1 MSDVDTLLANSVAD
15 PSSTDVSMYKNPQ
28 SINPYKLM
36 DDAYFEEGG
45 FADGTYLTPH
55 QREMFYTARRE
66 TSTYKNFVKPILD
79 AMINPVFAAPIPRE
93 VDPNSLFASF
103 IQDTDNNGMTMDC
116 LVSEAIHTC
125 IRHGQVFVIID
136 NFGVTDQPET
146 LQQARKDRVFP
157 YVVIKTAL
165 DVADYTLDKWGNL
178 ITITFIAEKRQIGK
192 DTIQLYRKWTKTDS
206 QIVMKKGDAY
216 IPVDEPVIHGLG
228 VLPVITVYRAPRR
241 DKTKLLVTPPY
252 LGITKLSLG
261 IYNKESEIRDLE
273 RAQSFS
279 VLCVQSDRG
288 GNITLGSRNVLYIP
302 VETTIAPQFISPNP
316 SILVGLMVNAE
327 KMRDD
332 MYKLAEQS
340 GVTAVK
346 SEASGV
352 AEAYKFFGHETVLQK
367 GSQLSKDLDQA
378 IFDLFCLYVNE
389 TTEYKTE
396 YPVDFAPG
404 NISVEVDTLDK
415 YLKQDLPDEAKALA
429 LKKWTRLIFG
439 DQDPEE
445 VNEALEAIDKMAEP
459 EEASTIEPPSQGMP
473 TESPEEQAS
482 IEEPEEMI
490 EDIKL

>member
-1 MSDVDTLLANSVAD
+1 MADVDTLLANSVAD
-15 PSSTDVSMYKNPQ
+15 PASTDVSMYKNPQ
-28 SINPYKLM
+28 TVNQYKLM

-45 FADGTYLTPH
+45 FSDGTYLTPH

-79 AMINPVFAAPIPRE
+79 AMINPVFAAPIPRT

-103 IQDTDNNGMTMDC
+103 ITDTDNNGMTMDC
-116 LVSEAIHTC
+116 LVSESIHTC

-136 NFGVTDQPET
+136 NFGATDQPET

-157 YVVIKTAL
+157 YAMIKTAL
-165 DVADYTLDKWGNL
+165 DVTDYTLDKWGNL
-178 ITITFIAEKRQIGK
+178 LTITFIAEKRKIGK
-192 DTIQLYRKWTKTDS
+192 DTIQLYRKWTMMDS
-206 QIVMKKGDAY
+206 QLVMKKGDIY

-332 MYKLAEQS
+332 MYKLAEQN
-340 GVTAVK
+340 GVTAVR

-378 IFDLFCLYVNE
+378 IFDLFCLYTNE
-389 TTEYKTE
+389 TPEYKTE

-404 NISVEVDTLDK
+404 NISVEVDTLDR
-415 YLKQDLPDEAKALA
+415 YLKQDLPAEAKALA
-429 LKKWTRLIFG
+429 LKKWTRLILG

-445 VNEALEAIDKMAEP
+445 VNEALEAIDEMAEP
-459 EEASTIEPPSQGMP
+459 EEASTVEPPS
-473 TESPEEQAS
+473 PEVPMEEDSS
-482 IEEPEEMI
+482 IEPEETI
-490 EDIKL
+490 EA